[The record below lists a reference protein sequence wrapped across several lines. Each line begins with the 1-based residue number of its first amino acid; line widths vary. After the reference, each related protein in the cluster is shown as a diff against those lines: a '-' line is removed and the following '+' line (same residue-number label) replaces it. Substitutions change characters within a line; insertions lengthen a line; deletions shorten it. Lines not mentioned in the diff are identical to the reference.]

1 MSYLQKWWRNYL
13 KRNFLQPKCDRF
25 FGLFPKFMTIERVA
39 TGFEFT
45 EGPIWIAEDRCLL
58 FSDIPASKIF
68 KLSADRRVSIF
79 RDPSDN
85 ANGLTRDRQ
94 GRLLACEHGS
104 RRVTRT
110 ESDGTIV
117 VLSDRFETHKLNS
130 PNDIIVKSDGAI
142 YFTDPTYGIRSEQQ
156 EQPCQGVYRLSPD
169 GRDLTLIVA
178 DFIAPNGLAFSPD
191 ERTLYIDDSA
201 PERCHIRAFDV
212 RSDGTLERD
221 RVFADLMT
229 PDVDG
234 VPDGMKVDC
243 QGRLYATGPGGV
255 WVFEPDGYH
264 LGTIVLPEQPANCTW
279 GDPDWCSL
287 YITAQTSVYKIR
299 VNTPGIAAYECSSSP
314 C

>member
-1 MSYLQKWWRNYL
+1 MLYLQKWWHKYI
-13 KRNFLQPKCDRF
+13 KRDFLQPKCDRF
-25 FGLFPKFMTIERVA
+25 LHLFPKFVKIERVA

-85 ANGLTRDRQ
+85 SNGLTRDRQ
-94 GRLLACEHGS
+94 GRSIACEHGT

-117 VLSDRFETHKLNS
+117 VVSDRFDGRKLNS

-156 EQPCQGVYRLSPD
+156 EQPVQGVYRLAPN
-169 GRDLTLIVA
+169 GEDLTLVVA

-191 ERTLYIDDSA
+191 ERTLYISDSA
-201 PERCHIRAFDV
+201 HERCQIRAFDV
-212 RSDGTLERD
+212 QSDGTLDRD
-221 RVFADLMT
+221 RVFCDLTT
-229 PDVDG
+229 PGVDG
-234 VPDGMKVDC
+234 VPDGMKVDR

-255 WVFEPDGYH
+255 WVFEPDGNH
-264 LGTIVLPEQPANCTW
+264 LGTIVLPEQPANCAW
-279 GDPDWCSL
+279 GDSDWCSL

-299 VNTPGIAAYECSSSP
+299 VNTPGIAAYESSSP
-314 C
+314 PC

>member
-1 MSYLQKWWRNYL
+1 MFSLKKWSSKWQNQKY
-13 KRNFLQPKCDRF
+13 LQPKCDRF
-25 FGLFPKFMTIERVA
+25 LSLFPKSVKIERVA
-39 TGFEFT
+39 SGFEFT
-45 EGPIWIAEDRCLL
+45 EGPIWMAEDRCLL

-85 ANGLTRDRQ
+85 CNGLTRDRQ

-110 ESDGTIV
+110 EPDGKIV
-117 VLSDRFETHKLNS
+117 VLSDRFDDRKLNS
-130 PNDIIVKSDGAI
+130 PNDIIVKSDGTI

-156 EQPCQGVYRLSPD
+156 EQPFQGVYRLSSD
-169 GRDLTLIVA
+169 GLDLSIIVD

-191 ERTLYIDDSA
+191 ELTLYIDDSA

-212 RSDGTLERD
+212 RSDGTIDGD
-221 RVFADLMT
+221 RVFADLTT
-229 PDVDG
+229 PGKSG
-234 VPDGMKVDC
+234 VPDGMKVDR
-243 QGRLYATGPGGV
+243 QGLLYATGPGGV
-255 WVFEPDGYH
+255 WVFEPDGNH
-264 LGTIVLPEQPANCTW
+264 LGTIELPEQPANCAW

-299 VNTPGIAAYECSSSP
+299 VNTPGIAAYEYSSP
-314 C
+314 PY